1 VDHTPRFAELD
12 ENVAVA
18 ENVDPS
24 EIAKFESLAH
34 QWWDPEGDFRTL
46 HDINPLRLAFIA
58 RHCPLVGRRIVDLG
72 CGGGILSEA
81 MARAGADVLGTDL
94 ADGPLAAA
102 RLHAIETKTSIAYRQ
117 ISAEA
122 LAAEMPASFDAV
134 TCLEMIE
141 HVPDPASI
149 VTACAALAKPAGH
162 VFFSTINRNPK
173 AWALAVVGAEYL
185 LNLVPRG
192 THDYRKFIRPS
203 ELSRAVRD
211 AGLVVREIVGMT
223 YNPFIRKASLG
234 RDIDVNY
241 FLHATK
247 PDVR

>member
-1 VDHTPRFAELD
+1 VS
-12 ENVAVA
+12 
-18 ENVDPS
+18 ENVDHS

-34 QWWDPEGDFRTL
+34 RWWDPEGDFRTL
-46 HDINPLRLAFIA
+46 HDINPLRLDYIA
-58 RHCPLVGRRIVDLG
+58 RHCELVGKRAVDIG
-72 CGGGILSEA
+72 CGGGILAEA
-81 MARAGADVLGTDL
+81 MAARGADVLGADL
-94 ADGPLAAA
+94 AEGPLAVA
-102 RLHAIETKTSIAYRQ
+102 RLHAIETATPIRYRQ

-122 LAAEMPASFDAV
+122 LAAESPASFDVV

-149 VTACAALAKPAGH
+149 VAACAALAKPGGH

-203 ELSRAVRD
+203 ELARDVRS
-211 AGLVVREIVGMT
+211 AGLSILEIIGMT
-223 YNPFIRKASLG
+223 YNPFTRKASLG
-234 RDIDVNY
+234 PDVDVNY
-241 FLHATK
+241 LLHAVK

>member
-1 VDHTPRFAELD
+1 M
-12 ENVAVA
+12 A
-18 ENVDPS
+18 ENVDRS

-34 QWWDPEGDFRTL
+34 RWWDPEGDFRTL
-46 HDINPLRLAFIA
+46 HDINPLRLEYVD
-58 RHCPLVGRRIVDLG
+58 RHCPLVGKRIVDLG
-72 CGGGILSEA
+72 CGGGILAEA

-94 ADGPLAAA
+94 ADGPLAVA
-102 RLHAIETKTSIAYRQ
+102 RLHAIETGTSIVYRQ
-117 ISAEA
+117 VSAEA
-122 LAAEMPASFDAV
+122 LAAEAPAAFDAV

-149 VTACAALAKPAGH
+149 VAACAALAKPGGH

-211 AGLVVREIVGMT
+211 AGLTVREIVGMT
-223 YNPFIRKASLG
+223 YNPFTRTASLS

-247 PDVR
+247 PDGR